1 MTLSNV
7 LIGKWMTRGQR
18 YLMTI
23 SRRIWVTQLPN
34 SLLSLVLPQKKP
46 LKISSKGFHMTEVL
60 TVIQPIMLKQGNKHS
75 ALTVVQP
82 PLLKP

>member
-34 SLLSLVLPQKKP
+34 SLLSLVLPEKKT
-46 LKISSKGFHMTEVL
+46 FEN
-60 TVIQPIMLKQGNKHS
+60 KQQRFSYDRGPFCHPANNVK
-75 ALTVVQP
+75 AR
-82 PLLKP
+82 K